1 MQSQPTHWLLMV
13 TPFLTTPLLNDL
25 LTVSG
30 LNNVTGFVTDW
41 NAGISI
47 AGSTDF
53 VDLTAG
59 TAATGTVATLLLDGS
74 TLKFDADGAT
84 ANGVDAVTVAT
95 LTGVAL
101 LWPTPTSLCPDSRIS
116 QISAPPL

>member
-1 MQSQPTHWLLMV
+1 M
-13 TPFLTTPLLNDL
+13 
-25 LTVSG
+25 
-30 LNNVTGFVTDW
+30 TGFVTAT

-53 VDLTAG
+53 VEFEAAA
-59 TAATGTVATLLLDGS
+59 AATGTVATLLLDGS

-95 LTGVAL
+95 LTGVTAL
-101 LWPTPTSLCPDSRIS
+101 VDANFTL
-116 QISAPPL
+116 AAA